1 MQYKHYSGLSKD
13 RLYRI
18 LYKHVTTQQAGGG
31 MFGWDWNALHVL
43 YPQITVT
50 MQNSLKDN

>member
-18 LYKHVTTQQAGGG
+18 LYKHVTTQQAGGL
-31 MFGWDWNALHVL
+31 MFGMDWHTLHVL

-50 MQNSLKDN
+50 MKNCLKDN